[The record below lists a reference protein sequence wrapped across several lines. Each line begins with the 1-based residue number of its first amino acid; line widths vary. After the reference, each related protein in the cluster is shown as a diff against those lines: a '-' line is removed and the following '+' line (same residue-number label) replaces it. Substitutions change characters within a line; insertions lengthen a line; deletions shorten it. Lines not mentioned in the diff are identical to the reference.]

1 MAAHECSLADGNC
14 TSMMCMCNVAAGVQ
28 ALSGA
33 SDLKF
38 LGRNHSV
45 NEALAAIDGARALF
59 PRRFSFGMKKRK
71 CKLPVG
77 YGKSKASSAWGQSK
91 TCALA
96 G

>member
-1 MAAHECSLADGNC
+1 MH
-14 TSMMCMCNVAAGVQ
+14 VQ
-28 ALSGA
+28 CCGRGPSLSGA

-71 CKLPVG
+71 CKLLVG
-77 YGKSKASSAWGQSK
+77 YGKSKLVRSVSGQSK
-91 TCALA
+91 TCVLA